1 MTIPILTY
9 ADYVAQAGLVE
20 APLMTPPPYQWTQR
34 AYISFGNRLHGD
46 NVNSNWKAL
55 FSGAPYYSELRSM
68 AWSDIVGW
76 ILVQPGAANTCTN
89 SAVQIYDFQMQIFNL
104 DTQRWELISS
114 PAYYR
119 DMTTSVWYDLP
130 TQHISYG
137 APDLI
142 YPPGKR
148 YNLPALS
155 TVINPSDRL
164 GSTSDTTKFALFHNA
179 TTRSFNIDYT
189 KIGGIAALC
198 RAKLV
203 SVDGNAFN
211 GTNQMM
217 LCVGIDS
224 YPTPY
229 SIAEKG
235 TYTTLGGNIGAGDT
249 TIPVVNGALMPA
261 YSTVKLGGT
270 ETISY
275 TSVSGNNLLGCTRG
289 VNGTTATSHA
299 SGENVEG
306 LLTNISLISAIAI
319 SAFRTVGVDEKPFM
333 ATTAKLTND
342 VLVQNTSDW
351 QIAHGPNSQCMSA
364 ALFAENV
371 PQFMIY

>member
-20 APLMTPPPYQWTQR
+20 APLMTPPPYQWMQR

-46 NVNSNWKAL
+46 NVNSDWKSL
-55 FSGAPYYSELRSM
+55 FSGAPYYSELRAM
-68 AWSDIVGW
+68 PWSDIVGW
-76 ILVQPGAANTCTN
+76 VWVQPGAANTCTN

-104 DTQRWELISS
+104 DTQRWELISDPS
-114 PAYYR
+114 YYR
-119 DMTTSVWYDLP
+119 DMTASVWYDLP
-130 TQHISYG
+130 TQLISYG

-155 TVINPSDRL
+155 TVRSPSDRL
-164 GSTSDTTKFALFHNA
+164 GPTSDTTKFAAFHHA
-179 TTRSFNIDYT
+179 TTRSFNIDHT

-203 SVDGNAFN
+203 SIDGNAFN
-211 GTNQMM
+211 GVNQMM

-235 TYTTLGGNIGAGDT
+235 VYTTLSGNIGASDT
-249 TIPVVNGALMPA
+249 TIPVANGTLLPPF
-261 YSTVKLGGT
+261 STIKIDN

-275 TSVSGNNLLGCTRG
+275 TSISGNNMLGCTRG
-289 VNGTTATSHA
+289 VNGTTPASHTSGA
-299 SGENVEG
+299 NVSG

-319 SAFRTVGVDEKPFM
+319 SAFRTVGTDEKPFM

-351 QIAHGPNSQCMSA
+351 QIAHGPNSQCMNA
-364 ALFAENV
+364 ALFAANI
-371 PQFMIY
+371 PQFVTY